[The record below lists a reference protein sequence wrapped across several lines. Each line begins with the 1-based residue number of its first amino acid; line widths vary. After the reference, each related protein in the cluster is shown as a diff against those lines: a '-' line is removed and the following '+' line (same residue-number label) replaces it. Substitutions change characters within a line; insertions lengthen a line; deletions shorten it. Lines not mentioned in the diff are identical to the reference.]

1 MQYHTKLTLGD
12 RDLEIQSNRE
22 FVGRSVSGFSLGL
35 LEWFKWVI
43 HGQKDQ
49 EGLVQSFVGLE
60 KAKSLHVYPPGLSR
74 GDITLAGPCYPDATF
89 LRSYPAL
96 VLYKGPG
103 LKLTSVSQRS
113 APPRVNKA
121 LQGSLSQQLSKLFCF
136 FFNSGTVL
144 LNKQ

>member
-12 RDLEIQSNRE
+12 RDLETQSNRE

-35 LEWFKWVI
+35 LEWFKGVI

-74 GDITLAGPCYPDATF
+74 GEIALAGPWYPDATF
-89 LRSYPAL
+89 LRSYSAL
-96 VLYKGPG
+96 ALYKGPG
-103 LKLTSVSQRS
+103 LKLTSVFQRS
-113 APPRVNKA
+113 ATPRVNKA
-121 LQGSLSQQLSKLFCF
+121 LQGSLESAVVKTFLFLF
-136 FFNSGTVL
+136 
-144 LNKQ
+144 